1 MAPAVIWTCKS
12 HARSCKSAPSALDLF
27 AGSDILAPQQ
37 DNAGRY
43 EVMMGSK
50 TIYNEMVD
58 IVSRYATDDGEHTTS
73 IDGLIFGRRT
83 SPTQLLHTSAR
94 PCFAL
99 VLQGEKSLTLGNEV
113 YRYGF
118 GDYLVISIE
127 LPVRS
132 QVTQAS
138 ETTPLLGFGMA
149 INPDRLKEVMGRVSL
164 VRSTIPPDEMRG
176 VAVNKAA
183 PELLD
188 ASLRLLRL
196 LDAPQDIPFLA
207 PLIEAEILYRLLSG
221 PFGARLRQ
229 IAITET
235 PSNQIAAAI
244 AWLKENF
251 MRHLR
256 IEELADRVGMSVSA
270 LHHQFKAVTAMT
282 PMQYQKQLRLHE
294 ARRLMLVELLDVGS
308 AGYAVGYQSPSQFSR
323 EYTRLYGK
331 SPLRDVGGL
340 RVAPAGAS
348 TNLPQKSTQLP
359 ESGGPT
365 REHSLRS

>member
-1 MAPAVIWTCKS
+1 V
-12 HARSCKSAPSALDLF
+12 DLF
-27 AGSDILAPQQ
+27 EGSDILAPQQ
-37 DNAGRY
+37 DNVGRHD
-43 EVMMGSK
+43 VMNGSE
-50 TIYNEMVD
+50 TIYSEMVD

-73 IDGLIFGRRT
+73 IDGLIFGRQT
-83 SPTQLLHTSAR
+83 SPTQLLHTSAQ

-99 VLQGEKSLTLGNEV
+99 VLQGEKSLTLGDEV

-127 LPVRS
+127 LPVLS

-149 INPDRLKEVMGRVSL
+149 INPDRLKEVMGSANVA
-164 VRSTIPPDEMRG
+164 RSATPPDDIRG

-183 PELLD
+183 PDLLD

-196 LDAPQDIPFLA
+196 LDAPQDIPVLT
-207 PLIEAEILYRLLSG
+207 PLIEGEILYRLLTG
-221 PFGARLRQ
+221 PFGPRLRQ

-235 PSNQIAAAI
+235 PSNRIAAAI

-251 MRHLR
+251 MRPLR
-256 IEELADRVGMSVSA
+256 IEELADRVGMSVSS

-282 PMQYQKQLRLHE
+282 PMHYQKQLRLHE

-340 RVAPAGAS
+340 RLDPRGAS
-348 TNLPQKSTQLP
+348 TNLPQKSTQLA

-365 REHSLRS
+365 PEHSLRS

>member
-1 MAPAVIWTCKS
+1 MN
-12 HARSCKSAPSALDLF
+12 
-27 AGSDILAPQQ
+27 GS
-37 DNAGRY
+37 N
-43 EVMMGSK
+43 
-50 TIYNEMVD
+50 TIYSEMVD

-73 IDGLIFGRRT
+73 IDGLILGRRT
-83 SPTQLLHTSAR
+83 SPTQLLHTSAH

-99 VLQGEKSLTLGNEV
+99 VLQGEKSLTLGDEV

-127 LPVRS
+127 LPVLS

-138 ETTPLLGFGMA
+138 ETMPLLGFGMA
-149 INPDRLKEVMGRVSL
+149 INPDRLKDVMGRANVA
-164 VRSTIPPDEMRG
+164 RSATPPDDIRG

-183 PELLD
+183 PDLLD
-188 ASLRLLRL
+188 ASLRLLTL
-196 LDAPQDIPFLA
+196 LDAPQDIPVLT
-207 PLIEAEILYRLLSG
+207 PLIEGEILYRPLTG
-221 PFGARLRQ
+221 PFGPRLRQ

-235 PSNQIAAAI
+235 PSNRIAAAI

-251 MRHLR
+251 MRPLR
-256 IEELADRVGMSVSA
+256 IEELADRVGSVSS

-282 PMQYQKQLRLHE
+282 P
-294 ARRLMLVELLDVGS
+294 

-340 RVAPAGAS
+340 RLAFELPVLSRSFTAS
-348 TNLPQKSTQLP
+348 LNRAARRWISASSSSTRRRFSIVSVTAATPLQK
-359 ESGGPT
+359 
-365 REHSLRS
+365 RH

>member
-1 MAPAVIWTCKS
+1 MAPALIRTCKI
-12 HARSCKSAPSALDLF
+12 HLRSCKRAPSAVDLF
-27 AGSDILAPQQ
+27 AGSDILASQQ
-37 DNAGRY
+37 DNVGRHD
-43 EVMMGSK
+43 VMNGSK
-50 TIYNEMVD
+50 TIYSEMVD
-58 IVSRYATDDGEHTTS
+58 IVSRHATDDGEHTTS

-83 SPTQLLHTSAR
+83 SPTQLLHTSAQ

-99 VLQGEKSLTLGNEV
+99 VLQGEKSLTLGDEV
-113 YRYGF
+113 YRYGV

-127 LPVRS
+127 LPVLS
-132 QVTQAS
+132 QVTRAS

-149 INPDRLKEVMGRVSL
+149 INPDRLKEVMGNANVA
-164 VRSTIPPDEMRG
+164 RSATPDDIRG

-183 PELLD
+183 PDLLD

-196 LDAPQDIPFLA
+196 LDAPQDIPVLT
-207 PLIEAEILYRLLSG
+207 PLIEGEILYRLLTG
-221 PFGARLRQ
+221 PFGPRLRQ

-235 PSNQIAAAI
+235 PSNRIAAAI

-251 MRHLR
+251 MRPLR
-256 IEELADRVGMSVSA
+256 IEELADRVGMSVSS

-282 PMQYQKQLRLHE
+282 PMHYQKQLRLHE

-340 RVAPAGAS
+340 RLAPRGAS
-348 TNLPQKSTQLP
+348 TNLPQKSTQLA

-365 REHSLRS
+365 RQHSLRS